1 MSWTVKS
8 VKILMLVAIL
18 FSSLF
23 VPITQSQVAYANVNS
38 KPNFDPFGLAEGNP
52 ENDFSQLINKIFNW
66 VIGISLSASV
76 ISGALLGFFL
86 NFIAFGQ
93 NARQTAKTWGFGII
107 IGLLLIAS
115 LVTLAKVIYNMLLT

>member
-1 MSWTVKS
+1 MSWTVRS

-18 FSSLF
+18 ISSLF
-23 VPITQSQVAYANVNS
+23 VPIHQAQVAYAKVDG
-38 KPNFDPFGLAEGNP
+38 KPHFDPFGLAEGNP

-76 ISGALLGFFL
+76 ISGGLLAFFL
-86 NFIAFGQ
+86 NFIALGQ
-93 NARQTAKTWGFGII
+93 NARQTAKSWGFGII

-115 LVTLAKVIYNMLLT
+115 LVTLAKVIYNMLQT

>member
-38 KPNFDPFGLAEGNP
+38 KPNFDPFGLTEGNP

-76 ISGALLGFFL
+76 ISGGLLAFFL
-86 NFIAFGQ
+86 NFIALGQ
-93 NARQTAKTWGFGII
+93 NARQTAKAWGFGII

-115 LVTLAKVIYNMLLT
+115 LVTLAKVIYNMLQV